1 MDLSHPF
8 LVKLLNK
15 HIVLYRNFFGF
26 IASFPPALTYLAVLG
41 IGTFSGNIRVYTILF
56 SSPEMIWYSLT
67 Q

>member
-26 IASFPPALTYLAVLG
+26 IVSFPQ
-41 IGTFSGNIRVYTILF
+41 R
-56 SSPEMIWYSLT
+56 
-67 Q
+67 